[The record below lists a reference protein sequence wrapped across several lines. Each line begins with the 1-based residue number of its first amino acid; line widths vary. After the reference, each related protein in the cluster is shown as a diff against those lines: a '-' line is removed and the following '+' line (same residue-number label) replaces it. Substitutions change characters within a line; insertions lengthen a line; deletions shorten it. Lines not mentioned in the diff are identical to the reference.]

1 MHEVNFQ
8 ILNHLNSECTNEKQK
23 SDSLNKLKCFEGLL
37 NLVNLI
43 FVPANISME
52 GISGLF
58 LLSKLLKTSLATKY
72 THPLVR
78 GTGNHFDR
86 KSTLQAWLS
95 MPAITINSVLCVLIN
110 FCLVSWL
117 SYWDVPAKDKLCDM

>member
-23 SDSLNKLKCFEGLL
+23 SDSLNKLKCIEGEF

-72 THPLVR
+72 MHPLVR
-78 GTGNHFDR
+78 STGNHFDG
-86 KSTLQAWLS
+86 KSTLLKS
-95 MPAITINSVLCVLIN
+95 LTIHARNHN
-110 FCLVSWL
+110 
-117 SYWDVPAKDKLCDM
+117 